1 VVEKKIKNMYNL
13 DLMIQNINKIDRIL
27 KESFEKVEIH
37 ENAQRSNFYF
47 DVTCQKT
54 VTTENGGTKTYQIKS
69 KILKE
74 SINRSNIE
82 WLYASNPD
90 NEKLGW
96 IDRTSTIESFSG
108 DLLDVIYKNR
118 LDESYIR
125 SIKEVFQPLNE
136 GTTTDSNP
144 SLLDKL
150 GDIISSCIEVTS
162 IDSQKEVVVSPINES
177 LVRKTTIHFNT
188 QDQIPFAKAFEL
200 EGKLKDLEGVEY
212 VDFSGKKISVHLD

>member
-1 VVEKKIKNMYNL
+1 MYNL

-54 VTTENGGTKTYQIKS
+54 IITENGGLKTYQIKS

-74 SINRSNIE
+74 SINRTNIE
-82 WLYASNPD
+82 WLYATNPD

-96 IDRTSTIESFSG
+96 IDRTSTIDNFSQ
-108 DLLDVIYKNR
+108 DLLDVVYKNK
-118 LDESYIR
+118 LDESYLR
-125 SIKEVFQPLNE
+125 SIKEVFQPINE
-136 GTTTDSNP
+136 SVEGDSNP
-144 SLLDKL
+144 SLLDKI
-150 GDIISSCIEVTS
+150 GDIISDCVEVTS

-177 LVRKTTIHFNT
+177 MVRKTTIHFNT
-188 QDQIPFAKAFEL
+188 QEQIPFAKAFEL
-200 EGKLKDLEGVEY
+200 EGRLKDLEGVEY
-212 VDFSGKKISVHLD
+212 VVFSGKKISVHLD